1 LPVSAAYAPPSA
13 PTASCCCHEDEAPGL
28 SIGEERWGK
37 TWLKVAIALVIAGQ
51 GMIFGL
57 GYNTADP
64 RPAFGTPVYWVL
76 NGGLLLSAVVVMAL
90 LGPPLFAETWRTLR
104 RGRLTVESLFTLTML
119 GAFGGSLLSTLT
131 GTGSLYYEVVAIV
144 LAIYTIG
151 KTLGARSR
159 AKALEAAEKLRTDF
173 DHAWIT
179 ACGPEGRRRV
189 KLAQL
194 QAGQRVLVAPGE
206 PVTVDGVILSGE
218 GYVAETAINGE
229 TEPARRGVGD
239 RVFAG
244 SYAVDATLEIEARAL
259 AGSRQLDAILATIE
273 QARLKPSRLQA
284 QADRLTRYFVPFVLT
299 VAVATFVLWLPH
311 VPWQQALFD
320 AMAVLLVA
328 CPCALGLA
336 TPIAVWSGLMNLSR
350 LGLVCGS
357 GDFLDALAGARHLV
371 FDKTGTL
378 SGERLALAQFRA
390 LSGFDEGDLRA
401 WIETAERPLRHPVA
415 EPLKSL
421 GAAPEAV
428 AACRVSASQLVPGQ
442 GLKAVVTDAAG
453 AEHTLLIGARELM
466 PAGAQEAFDRTI
478 TDTASLSAEAKRLVY
493 VACDGRA
500 AALIALEEKLRA
512 DAEAMLADLRALGT
526 GLAIV
531 SGDPQPRWRD
541 LSGVPVTGGMTPE
554 EKVRYVRE
562 HEARNEPVI
571 FIGDGVNDA
580 AAMAVSSGGI
590 AMGAG
595 ADLTKAAASA
605 VLMGENLRVLPAAI
619 GVCRRIRQAVRGNLI
634 FAFAYNVIGMGLAA
648 AGILHPV
655 AAVLL
660 MLGSSLLVSWR
671 AARSAR
677 VEPTPGVM
685 KTDSDCHSNF

>member
-1 LPVSAAYAPPSA
+1 MPASAQFASPTGA
-13 PTASCCCHEDEAPGL
+13 TASCCCHEDEAPGL
-28 SIGEERWGK
+28 GVGEDRWSK

-64 RPAFGTPVYWVL
+64 RPSFGSPVYWLL
-76 NGGLLLSAVVVMAL
+76 NGGLLLSALIVMAL

-104 RGRLTVESLFTLTML
+104 RGKLTVESLFTLTML
-119 GAFGGSLLSTLT
+119 GAFGGSLLSSLT

-159 AKALEAAEKLRTDF
+159 QRALEAAERLRTDF
-173 DHAWIT
+173 DHAWIA

-189 KLAQL
+189 VLAQL
-194 QAGQRVLVAPGE
+194 QPGQRVLVAPGE
-206 PVTVDGVILSGE
+206 PVTVDGVIVNGE

-229 TEPARRGVGD
+229 TEPVRRGVGES
-239 RVFAG
+239 VFAG
-244 SYAVDATLEIEARAL
+244 SYAVDAALEIEARAL
-259 AGSRQLDAILATIE
+259 AGERKLDAILATIE
-273 QARLKPSRLQA
+273 AARLKPSRLQA
-284 QADRLTRYFVPFVLT
+284 QADRLTRFFVPFVLT
-299 VAVATFVLWLPH
+299 VAVATFFGWLPFA
-311 VPWQQALFD
+311 PWQQALFD

-378 SGERLALAQFRA
+378 SGERLSLADFRA
-390 LSGFDEGDLRA
+390 LAGFEGAHLRA
-401 WIETAERPLRHPVA
+401 LIEAAERPIRHPVA
-415 EPLKSL
+415 EPLKAL
-421 GAAPEAV
+421 GADPDQV
-428 AACRVSASQLVPGQ
+428 VACRVSASQLVPGR
-442 GLKAVVTDAAG
+442 GLKATVLDPDG
-453 AEHTLLIGARELM
+453 REHALLIGARELM
-466 PAGAQEAFDRTI
+466 PPEAQPVFIKE
-478 TDTASLSAEAKRLVY
+478 AEAGTAKRQVF
-493 VACDGRA
+493 VCCDGQPA
-500 AALIALEEKLRA
+500 AVILLEEKLRA
-512 DAEAMLADLRALGT
+512 DAAAMMGELRELGT
-526 GLAIV
+526 ELAIV
-531 SGDPQPRWRD
+531 SGDPQPRWKD
-541 LSGVPVTGGMTPE
+541 LAGVTVTGGMLPE
-554 EKVRYVRE
+554 AKVRFVEERE
-562 HEARNEPVI
+562 SRHEPVI

-605 VLMGENLRVLPAAI
+605 VLAGENLRALPDAI
-619 GVCRRIRQAVRGNLI
+619 RVCRRIQNAVRGNLV
-634 FAFAYNVIGMGLAA
+634 FALAYNVLGMGLAA

-655 AAVLL
+655 AAALL
-660 MLGSSLLVSWR
+660 MLGSSLFVSWR

-677 VEPTPGVM
+677 VEEPDGLVEM
-685 KTDSDCHSNF
+685 DDE